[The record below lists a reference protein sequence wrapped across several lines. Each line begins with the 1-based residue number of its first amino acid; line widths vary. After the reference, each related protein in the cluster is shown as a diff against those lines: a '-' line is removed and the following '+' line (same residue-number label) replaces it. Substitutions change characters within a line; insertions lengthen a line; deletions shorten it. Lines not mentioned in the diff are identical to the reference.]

1 MGVYYRSPSQD
12 DDTNV
17 LSYKELMEI
26 CRSVALILMVDFSFS
41 DFNWDY
47 HTTDMKKSRKFL
59 KRAEGNILIQV
70 LRELGRK
77 GWLPRPVICQ

>member
-1 MGVYYRSPSQD
+1 MGVYYRSLSQD

-17 LSYKELMEI
+17 LSYKELREI
-26 CRSVALILMVDFSFS
+26 CRSLALILTVDFSFS

-47 HTTDMKKSRKFL
+47 HTTDMNKSRKSV
-59 KRAEGNILIQV
+59 KHAEGNILIQV

-77 GWLPRPVICQ
+77 GWLSRPVICQ